1 MPPLHPAPEHLP
13 PPVDL
18 LPTLRINSKGR
29 AYLSQALIHR
39 LGLRNTQPA
48 DILSIAGSPFWYLD
62 LRPTAGRSIKWY
74 ADTRPRI
81 ECIRLPSGLIQPTTP
96 LVLELRPGEPPFP
109 GLYLLQPHA
118 LSA

>member
-1 MPPLHPAPEHLP
+1 MSPTYNPIELLP

-18 LPTLRINSKGR
+18 LPTLRLNSKGR

-48 DILSIAGSPFWYLD
+48 DILPIAGTKLWYLD
-62 LRPTAGRSIKWY
+62 LRATAARSIKWY
-74 ADTRPRI
+74 DDTRPRI
-81 ECIRLPSGLIQPTTP
+81 ECIRLHEGLVQTGAA

-109 GLYLLQPHA
+109 GLYVLQPHA
-118 LSA
+118 

>member
-1 MPPLHPAPEHLP
+1 MLPTYNLVEHLP

-18 LPTLRINSKGR
+18 LPTLRLNSKGR

-48 DILSIAGSPFWYLD
+48 DILPIPGSKFWYLD
-62 LRPTAGRSIKWY
+62 LRPTAARSIKWY

-81 ECIRLPSGLIQPTTP
+81 ECIRLPDGLVLPDAA
-96 LVLELRPGEPPFP
+96 LVLELAPGDAQPYP
-109 GLYLLQPHA
+109 GFYLLQPHA
-118 LSA
+118 